1 MSDAGYVNYFEI
13 LGLDEKAHPGEVRKM
28 FKRKMK
34 SLVQE
39 IARAEITEERRA
51 HYLQEIAKLNAASYI
66 LRDRDVREQYW
77 TERQELIVLEE
88 KWCKAAEKDPA
99 GCDELRREFDG
110 KLGAFLSR
118 FVEES
123 MLEAGR
129 DKECLE
135 ESHWDA
141 AHERHAFRILR
152 HYRHSLYHEILERL
166 PFYEVTPPKIDWEER
181 ARTVAGIMDGGSR

>member
-13 LGLDEKAHPGEVRKM
+13 LGLDEGAHPGEVRKM

-51 HYLQEIAKLNAASYI
+51 HYLQEMAKLNAALYV
-66 LRDRDVREQYW
+66 LRDRELRELYW
-77 TERQELIVLEE
+77 EERSGLIALEE
-88 KWCKAAEKDPA
+88 KWREAIKKDPDA
-99 GCDELRREFDG
+99 CDELRREFDA
-110 KLGAFLSR
+110 KVRAFLSR
-118 FVEES
+118 YVEES

-129 DKECLE
+129 DKECVE
-135 ESHWDA
+135 ASHWNA

-181 ARTVAGIMDGGSR
+181 ARTVAAIMDGGRH